1 MLDKINYLIFTLFN
15 IGKLPI
21 PGTVASAFTTIFYF
35 FLIKYL
41 TSIVIL
47 IILIVITIYSLLF
60 LKKTLN
66 NFENKDPKEIV
77 IDEFIG
83 QLIPL
88 LICNGNIYLICI
100 SFVCFRIFDI
110 FKIFPSNIFDKKIS
124 GSIGII
130 GDDIVAGLYTM
141 FIIYLI
147 KTSI

>member
-1 MLDKINYLIFTLFN
+1 MIF
-15 IGKLPI
+15 
-21 PGTVASAFTTIFYF
+21 
-35 FLIKYL
+35 
-41 TSIVIL
+41 
-47 IILIVITIYSLLF
+47 ITIYSLLF
-60 LKKTLN
+60 LKRTLN
-66 NFENKDPKEIV
+66 NFEDKDPKEIV